1 VQKIYSEADL
11 ENIPF
16 ADTIFTRSRAA
27 ANNPVLL
34 IEPSYRISGDDKS
47 KASARPMHNGEKD
60 TTVEGVST
68 PDSKADSKA
77 GSDASSSSKT
87 SSMQIYDNET
97 RNLVSDGSAQNNSK
111 MLHLK
116 QEGTGDVGK
125 ETMEPNSKDL
135 TPLTPE
141 KPLATSLESGSEKM
155 DNASADLQEKQDG
168 ERAVASQSILR
179 PPVEENIVLGV
190 ALEGSKRTLPIEEE
204 VAPSLTHVKSK
215 EFTARRNGCESP
227 LISNISKDK
236 KDGQMPAV
244 PSGTQSD

>member
-34 IEPSYRISGDDKS
+34 IEPSYKISSDDKS
-47 KASARPMHNGEKD
+47 KTSARPIRNGEKD
-60 TTVEGVST
+60 TKVEAVSIL
-68 PDSKADSKA
+68 DSKADTEA
-77 GSDASSSSKT
+77 GSDTSSSSKT
-87 SSMQIYDNET
+87 SSLQISNNET

-111 MLHLK
+111 MQHLK
-116 QEGTGDVGK
+116 QEGIGDVGK

-135 TPLTPE
+135 TACGSMSE

-155 DNASADLQEKQDG
+155 DNASDDLQVKQDG
-168 ERAVASQSILR
+168 GRVVASQPTPR

-190 ALEGSKRTLPIEEE
+190 ALEGSKRMLPIEEE
-204 VAPSLTHVKSK
+204 VAPSPTQVESK

-227 LISNISKDK
+227 PISKDK

>member
-1 VQKIYSEADL
+1 M

-60 TTVEGVST
+60 AKVEGVST
-68 PDSKADSKA
+68 PDTKADSKA
-77 GSDASSSSKT
+77 GSDTSSSSKT

-116 QEGTGDVGK
+116 KKGIGGEGDNGT
-125 ETMEPNSKDL
+125 EFPRFNSID
-135 TPLTPE
+135 P
-141 KPLATSLESGSEKM
+141 
-155 DNASADLQEKQDG
+155 
-168 ERAVASQSILR
+168 
-179 PPVEENIVLGV
+179 
-190 ALEGSKRTLPIEEE
+190 
-204 VAPSLTHVKSK
+204 
-215 EFTARRNGCESP
+215 
-227 LISNISKDK
+227 
-236 KDGQMPAV
+236 
-244 PSGTQSD
+244 

>member
-1 VQKIYSEADL
+1 MQKIYSEADL

-34 IEPSYRISGDDKS
+34 IEPSYKISSDDKS
-47 KASARPMHNGEKD
+47 KTSARPIPNGEKD
-60 TTVEGVST
+60 TKVEAISI
-68 PDSKADSKA
+68 PDSKADTKA
-77 GSDASSSSKT
+77 GSDTSSSSKT
-87 SSMQIYDNET
+87 SSLQISNNET

-111 MLHLK
+111 MHHLK

-135 TPLTPE
+135 TPCGSMSE

-155 DNASADLQEKQDG
+155 DNASADLQAKQDG
-168 ERAVASQSILR
+168 GRVVASQSTPR

-190 ALEGSKRTLPIEEE
+190 ALEGSKRMLPIEEE
-204 VAPSLTHVKSK
+204 VAPSPTQVESK
-215 EFTARRNGCESP
+215 EFNARRNGCESP
-227 LISNISKDK
+227 PINKDK